1 MEIVEV
7 KATTLELP
15 YPEEFRAAW
24 RPDVVETSR
33 PATIVQIT
41 TDEGI
46 VGVGGSGR
54 RDAALIREFIAPRLI
69 GQNPFALERHADLLR
84 QAGGGWIVDMA
95 LCDIVA
101 KAAGLPLCTLWGVYQ
116 NRIRA
121 YASLVT
127 ARPVEEV
134 PQRALELQSQGFQ
147 AVKIRAH
154 YETLA
159 DDVRMVELVRE
170 AVGDSME
177 IMVDANQ
184 AGAVSPSNPVAGAG
198 VTWDLARATATA
210 REYEQLGVLWLEEPL
225 PRYQFENLSRL
236 RDAVGVPIAGGEGNV
251 GLHEF
256 YWMLR
261 DGAYDIVQPDA
272 TTSEGLSQLRK
283 VASTAELMGRQ
294 FIPHHGAGGIGLAA
308 HLHLCATLRN
318 SPWIE
323 FIIDPP
329 CRTLRSYQQL
339 GGVLAEPLNI
349 DKDGYLN
356 VPSGSGLG
364 VVIDE
369 IALQRFAT
377 DTARS
382 TSSRTRATD

>member
-1 MEIVEV
+1 M
-7 KATTLELP
+7 L
-15 YPEEFRAAW
+15 
-24 RPDVVETSR
+24 
-33 PATIVQIT
+33 IT
-41 TDEGI
+41 TDDGI

-54 RDAALIREFIAPRLI
+54 RDAALIRDFIAWQLI

-84 QAGGGWIVDMA
+84 QAGGGWISTWPSATVSPRPPG
-95 LCDIVA
+95 CPSPPS
-101 KAAGLPLCTLWGVYQ
+101 G
-116 NRIRA
+116 
-121 YASLVT
+121 AST
-127 ARPVEEV
+127 RTASAPTPAWSPARPVEEV
-134 PQRALELQSQGFQ
+134 AERALELKSQGFL

-184 AGAVSPSNPVAGAG
+184 AGPVSASNPVAGAG
-198 VTWDLARATATA
+198 VTWDLGRATATA

-236 RDAVGVPIAGGEGNV
+236 RDAVGVPIAGGEGNT

-256 YWMLR
+256 HWMLR

-283 VASTAELMGRQ
+283 VAATAELMGRQ

-329 CRTLRSYQQL
+329 CRTLRSYQHL

-349 DKDGYLN
+349 DEEGYLD
-356 VPSGSGLG
+356 VPTGSGLG

-382 TSSRTRATD
+382 TTSRTRSTD